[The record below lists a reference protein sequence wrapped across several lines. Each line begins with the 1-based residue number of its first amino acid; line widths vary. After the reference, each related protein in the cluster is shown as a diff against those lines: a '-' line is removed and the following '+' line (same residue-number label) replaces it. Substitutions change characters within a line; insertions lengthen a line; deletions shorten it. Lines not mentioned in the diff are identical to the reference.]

1 MVPSHARIQMIK
13 LNSFSPSPSLF
24 NSQHCAQMKMP
35 PFAYQ
40 TTLEWWA
47 FSPLPPSPP
56 PIDEACP
63 PLSPKSTNS
72 HSLSFTGSLASLL
85 IHKVKFSAISLTG
98 QNIFYFIWAHFFT
111 LLNCGKKSPRKE
123 FLIKCRIRGFPFWER
138 ARRLQLNH
146 FLWFARKAP
155 KFNFYSN
162 YFGVFDF
169 GLVSFNSILGTK
181 FFSWL
186 KQLLWHDYF
195 NRIDRKFLRQT
206 PFSFLIQHRIKLEQ
220 MRKSVARIQT
230 NFNGYVC
237 LCPLYLYL
245 SISICYFVHY
255 TLLLVS
261 LLQLDLMSTWR
272 LMV

>member
-1 MVPSHARIQMIK
+1 
-13 LNSFSPSPSLF
+13 
-24 NSQHCAQMKMP
+24 MP

-85 IHKVKFSAISLTG
+85 IHKVKFCAISLTG

-123 FLIKCRIRGFPFWER
+123 FLIKCRIRGFPFWEK

-146 FLWFARKAP
+146 FLWFARKALSSA
-155 KFNFYSN
+155 KIQFLFKL
-162 YFGVFDF
+162 FR
-169 GLVSFNSILGTK
+169 GLRFWSRFFQFNSRDQIFLLTKTTFMTWLFQPNRSKVFTTDTVLVFNSAPNQIGTNAK
-181 FFSWL
+181 KRRSHSNQF
-186 KQLLWHDYF
+186 
-195 NRIDRKFLRQT
+195 
-206 PFSFLIQHRIKLEQ
+206 
-220 MRKSVARIQT
+220 
-230 NFNGYVC
+230 
-237 LCPLYLYL
+237 
-245 SISICYFVHY
+245 
-255 TLLLVS
+255 
-261 LLQLDLMSTWR
+261 
-272 LMV
+272 